1 MLLGQ
6 QDIHMEENV
15 VSLPTLPYIISK
27 WVKNLNVEAKAR
39 KLLEENMGAN
49 LYDLRYNN
57 GFLNMT

>member
-39 KLLEENMGAN
+39 KLLEENIKEIC
-49 LYDLRYNN
+49 
-57 GFLNMT
+57 MTFYLVVGS